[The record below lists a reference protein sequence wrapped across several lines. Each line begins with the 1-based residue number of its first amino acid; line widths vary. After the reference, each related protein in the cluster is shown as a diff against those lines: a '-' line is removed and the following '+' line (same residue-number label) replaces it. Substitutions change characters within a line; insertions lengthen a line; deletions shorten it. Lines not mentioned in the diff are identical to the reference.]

1 MTLYYFWYWC
11 LAVAQESEITR
22 TVSEDERK
30 ELVFL
35 KIVIILRI
43 IDQVL
48 HRPEMILGASGIDIL
63 HAYHRLYFQEMGI
76 PWLLIAD
83 QIFLP
88 IRAPACVL
96 EPAWWT
102 QGSSNSIIC
111 PKLDFSYSLY
121 NTYPGGLLTY
131 QTNLASGLALDF

>member
-35 KIVIILRI
+35 KIVILRI